1 MRQREHSVGFYK
13 DERGRLRLIAKSDE
27 ELSRKRVIEN
37 PKEFK
42 SIRPEKTSLTRRLK
56 ELQSELEKIGRK
68 FDNVCDEEE
77 AEAIIKLGE
86 AKFKEAKKIEK
97 ELLRKHKLQ
106 EADTMEVISQ

>member
-56 ELQSELEKIGRK
+56 ELQSELEKIGRQ

-77 AEAIIKLGE
+77 AEALIKLGE
-86 AKFKEAKKIEK
+86 AKFREARKIERQ
-97 ELLRKHKLQ
+97 LLEGNRLGEGEPAQK
-106 EADTMEVISQ
+106 